1 VDDGTDQKE
10 DGCMS
15 NILGRNLTVT
25 LFGESHGPAIGA
37 VLDGVPGG
45 VKIDMDLINKGMDFR
60 RAAGALST
68 GRHEADEVHI
78 LSGVKDGYAQGT
90 PITLVIENN
99 NVHRHDYENLK
110 DTARPGHADYTG
122 YVHYNGYADLS
133 GGGHFSGRLTAPIT
147 ACGMIAEGMLKEKGI
162 VIGSHISEIHGIK
175 DDPFDPSKLKEQI
188 EQVNGEHFAVLNAEA
203 GEKMQACIRA
213 ARMDGDSVGGTLETC
228 IYGLEAGVG
237 DPEFDSLESLLSHA
251 VFSVPAVKGI
261 AFGEGFGFSSLYGS
275 EANDAFIMKDGR
287 VETSTNHN
295 GGING
300 GISNGMPIVFTTVI
314 KPTPSISKSQHTVN
328 YVEKKEK
335 ELIIQGRHD
344 PCILHRARIVVDA
357 VSALT
362 IADALMTR
370 FGQAYFGGTE

>member
-1 VDDGTDQKE
+1 MQYFQ
-10 DGCMS
+10 C
-15 NILGRNLTVT
+15 
-25 LFGESHGPAIGA
+25 
-37 VLDGVPGG
+37 
-45 VKIDMDLINKGMDFR
+45 R
-60 RAAGALST
+60 R
-68 GRHEADEVHI
+68 
-78 LSGVKDGYAQGT
+78 
-90 PITLVIENN
+90 
-99 NVHRHDYENLK
+99 
-110 DTARPGHADYTG
+110 
-122 YVHYNGYADLS
+122 
-133 GGGHFSGRLTAPIT
+133 F
-147 ACGMIAEGMLKEKGI
+147 
-162 VIGSHISEIHGIK
+162 
-175 DDPFDPSKLKEQI
+175 
-188 EQVNGEHFAVLNAEA
+188 
-203 GEKMQACIRA
+203 
-213 ARMDGDSVGGTLETC
+213 
-228 IYGLEAGVG
+228 
-237 DPEFDSLESLLSHA
+237 
-251 VFSVPAVKGI
+251 KGI